1 MKCNKCNK
9 EFDKEYVFCPHCGE
23 RLIDNVI
30 DIVDEEV
37 KEEVERGPWKGFAK
51 VGYILGNVALP
62 TFWIIS
68 LGTVVGMFGI
78 IFSALGKRSKIRKEM
93 ADTGFKRSLI
103 ATILSAAFISL
114 IYLIGLIASL
124 LG

>member
-1 MKCNKCNK
+1 MKCSNCNK
-9 EFDKEYVFCPHCGE
+9 EFEKEYVFCPHCGE
-23 RLIDNVI
+23 RLINNVI

-37 KEEVERGPWKGFAK
+37 KEEVERGPWRGFAK

-68 LGTVVGMFGI
+68 LGLVVGVFGI
-78 IFSALGKRSKIRKEM
+78 VFSALGKKSKVRKAM
-93 ADTGFKRSLI
+93 ADTGFKRSLT
-103 ATILSAAFISL
+103 ATILSAAFLSL

>member
-1 MKCNKCNK
+1 MKCSNCNK
-9 EFDKEYVFCPHCGE
+9 EFEKEYVFCPHCGE
-23 RLIDNVI
+23 RLINNVI
-30 DIVDEEV
+30 DIVGEEV
-37 KEEVERGPWKGFAK
+37 KEEVERGPWRGFAK

-68 LGTVVGMFGI
+68 LGLVVGIFGI
-78 IFSALGKRSKIRKEM
+78 VFSALGKKSKVRKAM
-93 ADTGFKRSLI
+93 ADTGFKRSLT
-103 ATILSAAFISL
+103 ATILSTAFLSL

>member
-1 MKCNKCNK
+1 MKCSNCNK
-9 EFDKEYVFCPHCGE
+9 EFEKEYVFCPHCGE
-23 RLIDNVI
+23 RLINNVI
-30 DIVDEEV
+30 DIVGEDV
-37 KEEVERGPWKGFAK
+37 KEEVERGPWRGFAK

-68 LGTVVGMFGI
+68 LGLVVGIFGI
-78 IFSALGKRSKIRKEM
+78 VFSALGKKSKVRKAM
-93 ADTGFKRSLI
+93 ADTGFKRSLT
-103 ATILSAAFISL
+103 ATILSAAFLSL

>member
-1 MKCNKCNK
+1 MKCSKCNK
-9 EFDKEYVFCPHCGE
+9 EFEQEYVFCPHCGE
-23 RLIDNVI
+23 RLINNVI

-37 KEEVERGPWKGFAK
+37 KEEVERGPWRGFAK

-68 LGTVVGMFGI
+68 LGLVVGIFGI
-78 IFSALGKRSKIRKEM
+78 VFSALGKKSKVRKAM
-93 ADTGFKRSLI
+93 ADTGFKRSLT
-103 ATILSAAFISL
+103 ATILSTAFLSL

>member
-23 RLIDNVI
+23 RLINNVI
-30 DIVDEEV
+30 DIIDEEV
-37 KEEVERGPWKGFAK
+37 KEEERGPWKGFAK
-51 VGYILGNVALP
+51 VGYILGNVSIP
-62 TFWIIS
+62 IFWFIS
-68 LGTVVGMFGI
+68 LGTLVGMFGI

-93 ADTGFKRSLI
+93 ADTGFKRSLT
-103 ATILSAAFISL
+103 ATILSAAFSSL
-114 IYLIGLIASL
+114 IYLIGLIARL

>member
-23 RLIDNVI
+23 RLINNVI

-37 KEEVERGPWKGFAK
+37 KEEERGPWKGFAK
-51 VGYILGNVALP
+51 VGYILGNVSIP
-62 TFWIIS
+62 IFWFIS
-68 LGTVVGMFGI
+68 LGTLVGMFGI

-93 ADTGFKRSLI
+93 ADTGFKRSLT
-103 ATILSAAFISL
+103 ATILSAAFSSL
-114 IYLIGLIASL
+114 IYLIGLIARL

>member
-1 MKCNKCNK
+1 MKCSNCNK
-9 EFDKEYVFCPHCGE
+9 EFEKEYVFCPHCGE
-23 RLIDNVI
+23 RLINNVI
-30 DIVDEEV
+30 DFVDEEV
-37 KEEVERGPWKGFAK
+37 KEEVERGPWRGFAK

-68 LGTVVGMFGI
+68 LGLVVGIFGI
-78 IFSALGKRSKIRKEM
+78 VFSALGKKSKVRKAM
-93 ADTGFKRSLI
+93 ADTGFKRSLT
-103 ATILSAAFISL
+103 ATILSAAFLSL

>member
-1 MKCNKCNK
+1 MKCSNCNK
-9 EFDKEYVFCPHCGE
+9 EFEKEYVFCPHCGE
-23 RLIDNVI
+23 RLINNVI

-37 KEEVERGPWKGFAK
+37 KEEVERGPWRGFAK

-68 LGTVVGMFGI
+68 LGLVVGVFGI
-78 IFSALGKRSKIRKEM
+78 VFSALGKKSKVRKAM
-93 ADTGFKRSLI
+93 ADTGFKRSLT
-103 ATILSAAFISL
+103 ATILSTAFLSL

>member
-1 MKCNKCNK
+1 MKCSNCNK
-9 EFDKEYVFCPHCGE
+9 EFEKEYVFCPHCGE
-23 RLIDNVI
+23 RLINNVI
-30 DIVDEEV
+30 DIVGEEV
-37 KEEVERGPWKGFAK
+37 KEEVERGPWRGFAK

-68 LGTVVGMFGI
+68 LGLVVGIFGI
-78 IFSALGKRSKIRKEM
+78 VFSALGKKSKVRKAM
-93 ADTGFKRSLI
+93 ADTGFKRSLT
-103 ATILSAAFISL
+103 ATILSAAFLSL

>member
-1 MKCNKCNK
+1 MKCSNCNK
-9 EFDKEYVFCPHCGE
+9 EFEKEYVFCPHCGE
-23 RLIDNVI
+23 RLINNVI

-37 KEEVERGPWKGFAK
+37 KEEVERGPWRGFAK

-68 LGTVVGMFGI
+68 LGLVVGIFGI
-78 IFSALGKRSKIRKEM
+78 VFSALGKKSKVRKAM
-93 ADTGFKRSLI
+93 ADTGFKRSLT
-103 ATILSAAFISL
+103 ATILSTAFLSL